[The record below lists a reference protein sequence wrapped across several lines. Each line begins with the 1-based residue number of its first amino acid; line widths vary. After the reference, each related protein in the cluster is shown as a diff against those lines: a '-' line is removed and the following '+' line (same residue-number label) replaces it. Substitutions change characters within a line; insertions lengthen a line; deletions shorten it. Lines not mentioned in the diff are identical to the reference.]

1 MKKSKILSIALT
13 LLLVLSAC
21 GTTQETEKSDKLQV
35 VSSFTIISDIARQ
48 VGGDLIDV
56 YNLVPTG
63 TDPHEYEP
71 LPNDIKKAEDG
82 DVLLMNGMNL
92 EGGKAG
98 WFYKMV
104 ESVGQDLDKVFELN
118 DGVEPMYLSGEE
130 GQDEEVNPHSFLSP
144 GVGIKMTENLR
155 DALIQVDPDN
165 KEAYETNTEN
175 YLKTLNDIDA
185 LYKSE
190 IAEFSSN
197 LLVTSERAFQYMANR
212 YGLDEAYVWEIDT
225 EELGT
230 PKQISS
236 LVDLLKE
243 KNPPVIFMESN
254 VDARPLETVSNE
266 TGIPIFEEFIFSD
279 EIGNAGD
286 DVDTYEKLLNHNIR
300 IMAKGLK

>member
-1 MKKSKILSIALT
+1 MKKTKLLSIALT